1 MGLAL
6 RLLPVDH
13 FRGGYG
19 YSHSIL
25 ELGGLDWDLGRSIR
39 DRARLLPDGHD
50 IQAYL
55 GKLIP
60 DGECK
65 GERCYGKLVTDVRGE
80 LYRWLTARELL
91 PVLREHWPKHP
102 ITAYV
107 AALPDDRL
115 IVLDWH

>member
-13 FRGGYG
+13 FRNGFG

-25 ELGGLDWDLGRSIR
+25 ELDGLDWDLGGTIR
-39 DRARLLPDGHD
+39 DLARLLPDGHD
-50 IQAYL
+50 ITAYL
-55 GKLIP
+55 GKRIP
-60 DGECK
+60 DGACK
-65 GERCYGKLVTDVRGE
+65 DERCYGTLVTDAYGE

-91 PVLREHWPKHP
+91 PFLSEHWPKHP
-102 ITAYV
+102 VTAYV
-107 AALPDDRL
+107 RALPEDRL